1 MDKIQTGEES
11 ASEQSRAASESAADD
26 NRLPIEEFK
35 QTIIDM
41 VKQRLFCI
49 ITGET
54 GSGKSTQ
61 IAQFLLD
68 GIGAPL
74 DRLSEEEAVS

>member
-1 MDKIQTGEES
+1 MVEASEPAHLENVAKEEEES
-11 ASEQSRAASESAADD
+11 AAISDDSAEAA
-26 NRLPIEEFK
+26 LPIEEFRSD
-35 QTIIDM
+35 IISM
-41 VKQRLFCI
+41 VQERLFCI

-68 GIGAPL
+68 GIG
-74 DRLSEEEAVS
+74 

>member
-1 MDKIQTGEES
+1 MVEPIDKKSAKEE
-11 ASEQSRAASESAADD
+11 EEDES
-26 NRLPIEEFK
+26 LPIHEFK
-35 QTIIDM
+35 QEIIDM
-41 VKQRLFCI
+41 VKTRLFCI

-68 GIGAPL
+68 GIGKPL
-74 DRLSEEEAVS
+74 DCLSDEVIEQ